1 MHCCRN
7 IFHNPHTHSGPH
19 THLTHTYTHT
29 HTHLHIHLHTH
40 TCTHTPAHTHLRTH
54 THTHTHMLSVRPTEL
69 VAAVQEARAA
79 GNDAKAA
86 RVLAGALKQLRLSR
100 LKPDPA
106 LNVALTTLGK
116 EDSELFN
123 NPPAIEV
130 PAARH
135 SIYPIACML
144 SVC

>member
-1 MHCCRN
+1 MHTVIV
-7 IFHNPHTHSGPH
+7 IFFITPPHT
-19 THLTHTYTHT
+19 LAHT
-29 HTHLHIHLHTH
+29 HT
-40 TCTHTPAHTHLRTH
+40 
-54 THTHTHMLSVRPTEL
+54 LSVRPTEL

-106 LNVALTTLGK
+106 LNVALTTLGR

-130 PAARH
+130 PVAWH
-135 SIYPIACML
+135 SSYPIACTL
-144 SVC
+144 SVCQFVS